1 MKCNSIKLSWTM
13 LGLESLWKCW
23 SSCLYSCLYKH
34 FQRDSKPNIFQT
46 GFVVIF
52 QLGLPR
58 ECIFQWGLST
68 FPKGVGT
75 KFAKSVKQI
84 FTNSKGVILMIV
96 HTGGGVDIKWNIHE
110 IQQGQLNKMTK
121 VPSGSYIELLSS
133 HMPILMQTLYIIT
146 LYHLQCISVNTWW
159 CK

>member
-23 SSCLYSCLYKH
+23 SLPVQTLPEGLQTKH
-34 FQRDSKPNIFQT
+34 FPD
-46 GFVVIF
+46 GF
-52 QLGLPR
+52 LPFSSWVYQGSVYFNGVLVLFWR
-58 ECIFQWGLST
+58 
-68 FPKGVGT
+68 GVGT

-146 LYHLQCISVNTWW
+146 LYHL
-159 CK
+159 